1 MWEFMSRLP
10 FEDEVLLKLVKSKN
24 YAEQADLQV
33 ALKSSGVEMP
43 QATLSRR
50 LKKLNIA
57 KVSGI
62 YQIIKQ
68 STLNPI
74 IKITEVS
81 PNLLIINTIPGNANS
96 VAYIIDDEF
105 VSDQLY
111 GILGSIAG
119 DDTIFV
125 AVNPKQF
132 DVAVEQLKKFF
143 QKDI

>member
-1 MWEFMSRLP
+1 MSRLP
-10 FEDEVLLKLVKSKN
+10 FEDEVLLKLVKSKD
-24 YAEQADLQV
+24 YTEQADLQV
-33 ALKSSGVEMP
+33 ALKSGGVEMP

-68 STLNPI
+68 NILNPI
-74 IKITEVS
+74 VKITEVG
-81 PNLLIINTIPGNANS
+81 PNLLIINTLPGHANS
-96 VAYIIDDEF
+96 VAYLIDDEF
-105 VSDQLY
+105 ISDQLH
-111 GILGSIAG
+111 GILGSLAG

-125 AVNPKQF
+125 AINPKQF
-132 DVAVEQLKKFF
+132 DLAVEHLKKFF